1 MKKLLCAL
9 SVLVIFLALNTVS
22 ASAAVNGTVRVGL
35 RYGSGALTSANLEN
49 TQSGGYD
56 LGYYD
61 GGRSFV
67 PLGHIAQTAVTMTTG
82 DTLGSFGETGPYGS
96 FEEASAAAKNA
107 AAAAAKAAL
116 KSAEGAAAKAEYD
129 AIMAKAVD
137 VAKKLMGKPAC
148 ALASAKAAINKAA
161 IETIAAGKAQET
173 TEFTLLFDTHD
184 QKEGMAAMIE
194 KRPAVFTNN

>member
-9 SVLVIFLALNTVS
+9 SVLVIFLALGTVS

-67 PLGHIAQTAVTMTTG
+67 PLGHIAQTAVTKLYGKESLITPAPLM
-82 DTLGSFGETGPYGS
+82 GSEDFSWFGKDGIPYIYGFVASHNKDWDYMYGNHHEKYDVDETI
-96 FEEASAAAKNA
+96 
-107 AAAAAKAAL
+107 L
-116 KSAEGAAAKAEYD
+116 HRGAAVAAQFAADYLAE
-129 AIMAKAVD
+129 
-137 VAKKLMGKPAC
+137 
-148 ALASAKAAINKAA
+148 
-161 IETIAAGKAQET
+161 TAQ
-173 TEFTLLFDTHD
+173 
-184 QKEGMAAMIE
+184 Q
-194 KRPAVFTNN
+194 